1 MSINLVT
8 GFAGVPHVSS
18 IDHGALNIMIFGSDS
33 FVLPFNNEKPNE
45 VPFKATILRQ
55 SDVQAEI
62 SIADG
67 DMMMHGR
74 HVRLTGEPVKINI
87 PMPPQHYYRKDL
99 IVMRYTKDIPSG
111 VESCSIARLEGEE
124 DEALLGT
131 PSHTTGDLT
140 NAGCILH
147 EVPLY
152 RVVMYDGKIT
162 AIEQMF
168 TVKNPLYNINSVS
181 FQHGT
186 ATIDHSTTR
195 DTSVYVEFPIKFTK
209 KPIVIISQVFNEANI
224 VAKVEHVLP
233 EGFTAKLSPVSSNG
247 SREFSWIAI
256 A

>member
-18 IDHGALNIMIFGSDS
+18 IDHGALNTMIFGNDS
-33 FVLPFNNEKPNE
+33 FVLPFGEMFRAN
-45 VPFKATILRQ
+45 ISRQ
-55 SDVQAEI
+55 DSTQAEI
-62 SIADG
+62 VIADG
-67 DMMMHGR
+67 DMMMQGR
-74 HVRLTGEPVKINI
+74 HVRIATGETEKINI

-99 IVMRYTKDIPSG
+99 IVMRYAKDITSG

-131 PSHTTGDLT
+131 PSHTTGNLT
-140 NAGCILH
+140 DAGCILH

-247 SREFSWIAI
+247 RREFSWIAI

>member
-8 GFAGVPHVSS
+8 GYAGVPHVSS
-18 IDHGALNIMIFGSDS
+18 IDHGALNIMIFGNDS
-33 FVLPFNNEKPNE
+33 FVLPFGEMFRAN
-45 VPFKATILRQ
+45 ISRQ
-55 SDVQAEI
+55 DSTQAEI
-62 SIADG
+62 VIADG
-67 DMMMHGR
+67 DMMMQGR
-74 HVRLTGEPVKINI
+74 HVRIATGETEKINI

-99 IVMRYTKDIPSG
+99 IVMRYAKDITSG

-209 KPIVIISQVFNEANI
+209 KPIVLISQVFNEANI

-247 SREFSWIAI
+247 RREFSWIAI